1 MWNIPYLCGMVVSH
15 HVIYIGV
22 ILRVFRVVDR
32 GITIYVNDI
41 DSSDKLK

>member
-32 GITIYVNDI
+32 GITIYYVNDI
-41 DSSDKLK
+41 DSSVK